1 LLIRK
6 TLAAQVILIAR
17 DDGSNRLARLVFKLG
32 LVVRVSFKVLRVV
45 LIITFTSLVLDQCV
59 SRVNGVK
66 RRTQELKDQEDSK
79 AKDWKVK
86 L

>member
-1 LLIRK
+1 
-6 TLAAQVILIAR
+6 
-17 DDGSNRLARLVFKLG
+17 VF
-32 LVVRVSFKVLRVV
+32 RVV
-45 LIITFTSLVLDQCV
+45 LIITFTGLVLDQCV

-66 RRTQELKDQEDSK
+66 MRTQELKDQEDSK

>member
-1 LLIRK
+1 MIF
-6 TLAAQVILIAR
+6 IAR
-17 DDGSNRLARLVFKLG
+17 DDGSNRLVRLVSKLG

-45 LIITFTSLVLDQCV
+45 LIMTFTILVLDQCIF
-59 SRVNGVK
+59 RVNGVK
-66 RRTQELKDQEDSK
+66 RRTHELKDQEDSK